1 MPSRRT
7 SGNRAADVA
16 PPRRAGRLLLL
27 LALALVQSGCLYSFR
42 AGTGFPSYIRTVAV
56 IPFENETTRF
66 ELTQEIH
73 EQLLRELPRALGIR
87 PGSEENA
94 DAVVRGVITSYNTTA
109 PAFGAGAGGDRAQV
123 ALRQVSIMV
132 AVEIIDLVENQILWD
147 SRSVSGRG
155 EFLDSE
161 IEDVGRLE
169 AIEALVQQIVDGA
182 QSNW

>member
-1 MPSRRT
+1 MVSRR
-7 SGNRAADVA
+7 RAV
-16 PPRRAGRLLLL
+16 RLGL
-27 LALALVQSGCLYSFR
+27 LAVVALLQSGCLYSFR
-42 AGTGFPSYIRTVAV
+42 AGTGFPSHIRTVAV

-87 PGSEENA
+87 PGAEENA
-94 DAVVRGVITSYNTTA
+94 DAVVRGVITSYNMTA
-109 PAFGAGAGGDRAQV
+109 PGFSAGATGDRAQV
-123 ALRQVSIMV
+123 GLRQVSIMV
-132 AVEIIDLVENQILWD
+132 AVEIIDLVENEILWD
-147 SRSVSGRG
+147 SRSISGRG

-169 AIEALVQQIVDGA
+169 AIKTLVQQIVDGA